1 MKNNRSFIV
10 TVLITLYLVL
20 CPFALPAQE
29 LLTLDSCL
37 AYAKQR
43 NCTIQSAQLEVA
55 ISREMKKQMLWL
67 YFPQVGLNGFA
78 FGAVRPLI
86 EFDVR
91 DVSNSSDMKDFLSEL
106 FNLIKESD
114 PESNVDPI
122 IRKIRWGVSAQGQAL
137 QPLYWGGQIV
147 SANKLAKL
155 GIEASQL
162 KQEVSERDVLQEVTE
177 TYWLIAGLLEK
188 QATVDKVVTLLDTIN
203 EVAQL
208 AFNNGLVTGNDLL
221 RVQLKQNEIQTNALK
236 LKNGI
241 ELASRL
247 LCHMIGREYTQPLL
261 LEPTAAENI
270 WENLPAEPKENNALN
285 RPEHQLLGL
294 NVQYNRLM
302 KRLTLGESLP
312 HLAIGISGGYSNYFE
327 RDKWNGVAFA
337 TLSVPLTQWGQTA
350 HKLKQHDFKMQQA
363 LWMQQDLTAKLIL
376 QNRQTYDQL
385 LEAAQLTDQHQ
396 SAVRLAED
404 NYHRAIMNYRAGLA
418 TMTELLEAEALLLQA
433 RNNLTDARISYRTT
447 LRKYL
452 DFTQHH

>member
-10 TVLITLYLVL
+10 SVLITLYFVL

-114 PESNVDPI
+114 PESNVDPV

-177 TYWLIAGLLEK
+177 TYWLVSGLNEK
-188 QATVDKVVTLLDTIN
+188 QSTIDKAIALLDTISD
-203 EVAQL
+203 VAQV
-208 AFNNGLVTGNDLL
+208 AFNNGLVTSNDLL
-221 RVQLKQNEIQTNALK
+221 RVKLKQNEIQTNAIK

-241 ELASRL
+241 ELASRF
-247 LCHMIGREYTQPLL
+247 LCHMIGMEYTGPLVV
-261 LEPTAAENI
+261 EHTASDNI
-270 WENLPAEPKENNALN
+270 MENLPAQPDLNSAEN
-285 RPEHQLLGL
+285 RPEYQLL
-294 NVQYNRLM
+294 NVNVRYNQLM
-302 KRLTLGESLP
+302 KKLTLGESLP
-312 HLAIGISGGYSNYFE
+312 HLAIGFSGGYSNYFE

-350 HKLKQHDFKMQQA
+350 HKLKQQNLKIKQA
-363 LWMQQDLTAKLIL
+363 LMMQDDLNAKLNL

-396 SAVRLAED
+396 AAVELAED
-404 NYHRAIMNYRAGLA
+404 NYHRAIMNYRAGVA

-433 RNNLTDARISYRTT
+433 KNNLTDSRINYRTT
-447 LRKYL
+447 LRKY
-452 DFTQHH
+452 TKYTKNK